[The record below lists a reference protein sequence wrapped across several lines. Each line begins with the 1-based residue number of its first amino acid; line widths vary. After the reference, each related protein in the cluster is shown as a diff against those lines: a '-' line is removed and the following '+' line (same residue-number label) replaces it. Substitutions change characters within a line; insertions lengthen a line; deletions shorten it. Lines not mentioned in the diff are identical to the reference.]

1 MMAKLIITQE
11 LRQKMYD
18 QLALHSLDK
27 QYKKLNQEIVKFSDA
42 VYDLR
47 ISSGFK
53 QTLADLGVGEHWLKY
68 SETLHIYLKSN
79 EYVYQGYRVD
89 PISIVKNT
97 ANEYNLPISSTT
109 KNQVQLFFSSPR
121 PVPLNRASEIFSLT
135 DAEHKQYVNIISKHE
150 KRINKVIDGV
160 KTAMTVIAS
169 FKTFEDLFEHWA
181 ASEKLFKEIYA
192 SRKEEV
198 SQTRKKLLPS
208 FDVSDLNN
216 TLSLEE

>member
-11 LRQKMYD
+11 LRQKMYE

-47 ISSGFK
+47 VASEFK

-68 SETLHIYLKSN
+68 SETLHIHLKSN

-89 PISIVKNT
+89 PISVVNNT

-109 KNQVQLFFSSPR
+109 KNQIQLFFSSPR

-135 DAEHKQYVNIISKHE
+135 DAEHKQYVAIVSKHE

-160 KTAMTVIAS
+160 KTAMAVIAS
-169 FKTFEDLFEHWA
+169 FKTFEDLFEHWV
-181 ASEKLFKEIYA
+181 ASEKLFKEIYI
-192 SRKEEV
+192 SRKEALLHNK
-198 SQTRKKLLPS
+198 KKLLPS
-208 FDVSDLNN
+208 FDVSDLND